1 MISFYFDVQ
10 IADVKFYRNAV
21 CLRLGSNYR
30 DEFSMDQMEDVCD
43 KYKKLLNKISDIS
56 PEYND
61 INSAKAYINNT
72 IGYTHD
78 LINQYEI
85 GKGEKNAKRC
95 IAANKYMK
103 AAVESIGN
111 QFSEKKARYLRNS

>member
-10 IADVKFYRNAV
+10 IADAKFYRNAV

-30 DEFSMDQMEDVCD
+30 DEFSTDQMKDVCD
-43 KYKKLLNKISDIS
+43 KYKKLLNRISDMS